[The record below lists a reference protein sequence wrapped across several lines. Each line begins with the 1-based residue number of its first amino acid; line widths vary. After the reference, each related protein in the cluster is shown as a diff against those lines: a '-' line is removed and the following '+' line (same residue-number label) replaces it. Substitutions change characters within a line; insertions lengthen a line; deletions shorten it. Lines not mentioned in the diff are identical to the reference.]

1 MRRLWIPLILLLLID
16 GTVLA
21 GSYPASI
28 LDGAGRQV
36 LLTARPGR
44 IVSGT
49 PSCTEI
55 LFAVGA
61 GDQVV
66 GVTRWC
72 NYPEAA
78 QAKEDIGDIVPLNVE
93 KVLALNPDL
102 VLLQRLNGKEA
113 LDQLEQLGIPVLVL
127 EAEGFTGIL
136 EAITMV
142 GEATGHRDEAGQLV
156 EDLASRLESVKARAE
171 GGLKVLILLGGES
184 LWTAGPGSFL
194 DEAVTLAGG
203 KNVAYDLEGSWGELS
218 LEVIIKRNPDVIITS
233 SPVEGIY
240 ENRLLATLAA
250 VQKRQVYQVEGDAFH
265 RPGPRLFAVLEELSE
280 LLAKSR

>member
-1 MRRLWIPLILLLLID
+1 VRRFWIPLILLLLIGGAALAD
-16 GTVLA
+16 G
-21 GSYPASI
+21 YPVTI
-28 LDGAGRQV
+28 VDGAGREV
-36 LLTARPGR
+36 LLTERPRR
-44 IVSGT
+44 ILSGT

-78 QAKEDIGDIVPLNVE
+78 KEKEDIGDIVPLNVE
-93 KVLALNPDL
+93 KVLARNPDL

-113 LDQLEQLGIPVLVL
+113 LDKLEELGIPVLVL
-127 EAEGFTGIL
+127 EADSFTGIL

-142 GEATGHRDEAGQLV
+142 GEATGHRAEAEELAF
-156 EDLASRLESVKARAE
+156 DLAGRLAAVKAKARKN
-171 GGLKVLILLGGES
+171 LKVLILLSGES

-194 DEAVTLAGG
+194 DEAVALAGG
-203 KNVAYDLEGSWGELS
+203 QNVAYDLDGSWGEIS

-233 SPVEGIY
+233 SPVELVYG
-240 ENRLLATLAA
+240 NGLLSTLAA
-250 VQKRQVYQVEGDAFH
+250 VEKRQVYQVDGDAFH
-265 RPGPRLFAVLEELSE
+265 RAGPRLFAVLEELSG
-280 LLAKSR
+280 LLQESQ